1 MNPKIKTING
11 PVVIANNARDLTVRE
26 MVSVGELKLIG
37 EVISLEGQEATIQV
51 YEDTSGLKVNE
62 DVIPTG
68 RPLSVRLGPGMLGN
82 MFDGIQRPLRN
93 IMDKN
98 GAFIPSGI
106 GFENLDTEKLW
117 DVKIVVKKGDKIKRG
132 DIYATIKETETIEH
146 RLMASVDGEVIDA
159 LPDSTYRLE
168 DTIVKI
174 QTEKKVVEEKL
185 YQYWPVRNP
194 RPVMAN
200 LPIEK
205 LFETGQRVLD
215 VFFPL
220 AKGGTVAIPGGF
232 GTGKTML
239 QHQLAQYSDVDII
252 IYIGCGE
259 RGNEMT
265 QVLEEFPDLI
275 DPNTGKGLMERT
287 ILIAN
292 TSNMPVAAREASI
305 YTGITMAE
313 YFRDMGYDVAL
324 MADSS
329 SRWAE
334 ALREISGRLEEI
346 PAEEGYPAYLGSRLS
361 QFYERAGYFR
371 NLNGSYGSVTLIGAV
386 SPSGGDFSEPVT
398 ENTRR
403 CVNVFL
409 GLDRKL
415 AYSRHYPAINW
426 LTSYSNYIEKIRSYY
441 EERLGRDIIAVRN
454 ELMNVLLEE
463 DEVRSI
469 MMLVGEDALSNSQK
483 NILDVS
489 GLIRNGFLQQNAY
502 NDIDKYVPLEKQ
514 VKMLDIIYNYY
525 IKSKEALKSGL
536 SHKAIYDANLINEI
550 TQMKYNIKNDELDKF
565 IELNSKING
574 HFVSIKEGW

>member
-62 DVIPTG
+62 DVIQTG

-174 QTEKKVVEEKL
+174 KTEKKVVEEKL

-441 EERLGRDIIAVRN
+441 EERLGRDIIGVRN

-536 SHKAIYDANLINEI
+536 SHKAIYDSNLINEI

>member
-62 DVIPTG
+62 DIIPTG

-82 MFDGIQRPLRN
+82 MFDGIQRPLKN

-146 RLMASVDGEVIDA
+146 RLMASVSGEVIEA
-159 LPDSTYRLE
+159 FPDSSYRLE

-174 QTEKKVVEEKL
+174 QTEKKIVEEKL

-265 QVLEEFPDLI
+265 QVLEEFPELI

-361 QFYERAGYFR
+361 QFYERAGYYR

-426 LTSYSNYIEKIRSYY
+426 LTSYSNYIEKIRAYY

-454 ELMNVLLEE
+454 VLMNVLLEE

-525 IKSKEALKSGL
+525 IKSKEALANGL

-565 IELNSKING
+565 IELNSKINN

>member
-82 MFDGIQRPLRN
+82 MFDGIQRPLKN

-98 GAFIPSGI
+98 GSFIPSGI

-574 HFVSIKEGW
+574 HFVSIKEG

>member
-1 MNPKIKTING
+1 MNPRIKTING
-11 PVVIANNARDLTVRE
+11 PVVIADNARKLTVRE
-26 MVSVGELKLIG
+26 MVSVGDLKLIG
-37 EVISLEGQEATIQV
+37 EVISLEGDEATIQV

-62 DVIPTG
+62 NIMPTS

-82 MFDGIQRPLRN
+82 MFDGIQRPLKK
-93 IMDKN
+93 IMDEN
-98 GAFIPSGI
+98 GAFIPSEI
-106 GFENLDTEKLW
+106 GFENLDEDKQW
-117 DVKIVVKKGDKIKRG
+117 DVKILAKVGQKISKG

-146 RLMASVDGEVIDA
+146 RLMASVDGEVVEAKEDG
-159 LPDSTYRLE
+159 LYKLE
-168 DTIVKI
+168 DTVVKI
-174 QTEKKVVEEKL
+174 KSGNKVVEEKL
-185 YQYWPVRNP
+185 YQYWPVRKQ
-194 RPVMAN
+194 RPVKSSM
-200 LPIEK
+200 PIEK

-361 QFYERAGYFR
+361 QFYERAGYFK
-371 NLNGSYGSVTLIGAV
+371 NLNGSEGSVTLIGAV

-426 LTSYSNYIEKIRSYY
+426 LSSYSNYIEKIRSYY
-441 EERLGRDIIAVRN
+441 EERLGRDIIAIRN
-454 ELMNVLLEE
+454 KLMNVLLEE

-483 NILDVS
+483 NTLDVS
-489 GLIRNGFLQQNAY
+489 SLIRNGFLQQNAY

-514 VKMLDIIYNYY
+514 VKMLDVIYNYY
-525 IKSKEALKSGL
+525 VKSTDAIKAGV
-536 SHKAIYDANLINEI
+536 SHKDIYNSKLINDI

-565 IELNSKING
+565 LDLNSEIDN
-574 HFVSIKEGW
+574 HFISIKKG

>member
-1 MNPKIKTING
+1 MNPRIKTING
-11 PVVIANNARDLTVRE
+11 PVVIANNARKLTVRE
-26 MVSVGELKLIG
+26 MVSVGDLKLIG
-37 EVISLEGQEATIQV
+37 EVISLEGDEATIQV

-62 DVIPTG
+62 NIMPTS

-82 MFDGIQRPLRN
+82 MFDGIQRPLKK
-93 IMDKN
+93 IMDEN

-106 GFENLDTEKLW
+106 GFENLDENKQW
-117 DVKIVVKKGDKIKRG
+117 DVKILAKVGQKISKG

-146 RLMASVDGEVIDA
+146 RLMASEDGEVVEAKEDG
-159 LPDSTYRLE
+159 LYKLE
-168 DTIVKI
+168 DTVVKI
-174 QTEKKVVEEKL
+174 KSGNKVVEEKL
-185 YQYWPVRNP
+185 YQYWPVRKQ
-194 RPVMAN
+194 RPVKSSM
-200 LPIEK
+200 PIEK

-361 QFYERAGYFR
+361 QFYERAGYFK
-371 NLNGSYGSVTLIGAV
+371 NLNGSEGSVTLIGAV

-426 LTSYSNYIEKIRSYY
+426 LSSYSNYIEKIRSYY
-441 EERLGRDIIAVRN
+441 EERLGRDIIAIRN
-454 ELMNVLLEE
+454 KLMNVLLEE

-483 NILDVS
+483 NTLDVS
-489 GLIRNGFLQQNAY
+489 SLIRSGFLQQNAY

-514 VKMLDIIYNYY
+514 VKMLDVIYNYY
-525 IKSKEALKSGL
+525 VKSTDAIQAGV
-536 SHKAIYDANLINEI
+536 SHKDIYNSKLINDI

-565 IELNSKING
+565 LDLNSEIDN
-574 HFVSIKEGW
+574 HFISIKKG